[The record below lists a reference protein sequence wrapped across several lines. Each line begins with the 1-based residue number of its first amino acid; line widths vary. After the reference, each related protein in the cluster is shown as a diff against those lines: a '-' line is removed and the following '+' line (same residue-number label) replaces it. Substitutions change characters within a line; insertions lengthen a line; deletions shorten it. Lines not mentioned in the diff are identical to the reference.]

1 MDLSQKTSRALERT
15 SDWLAANSLD
25 LVLAILAA
33 LLITLA
39 LMALRS
45 FGDRL
50 LADRSQD
57 LHWRAIFGRVL
68 SRTSTLFILIVAIE
82 IVAHNAATPPR
93 LQNAM
98 DIAFTIAAT
107 LQGAVWLRE
116 LILGILQHRL
126 GEAEQHSTVGTA
138 VGLIR
143 GLVTAGLFAIALV
156 LILDN
161 LGVNV
166 TGLVAGLGIG
176 GIAIGLA
183 AQGVFKDLF
192 AAIAIIF
199 DKPFRRGDGIKFDQ
213 VQGSV
218 EQIGLKTTRIRA
230 LDGEEVIVSNAIL
243 LDKVVQNFSSVAA
256 RRMVIRFGLVLQ
268 TPPALI
274 AAVPDL
280 VRAAAGRHAH
290 VVFVRSGLVGI
301 GQWSLDFE
309 SELRFESASFDDFF
323 VTRSAVLTE
332 LLQALDEQGARL
344 AYPTQTSF
352 TAGPGGEFV
361 LPYHE

>member
-15 SDWLAANSLD
+15 GDWLAANSLD

-33 LLITLA
+33 LLIALA

-50 LADRSQD
+50 VADRSQD

-156 LILDN
+156 L
-161 LGVNV
+161 
-166 TGLVAGLGIG
+166 AW
-176 GIAIGLA
+176 ALA
-183 AQGVFKDLF
+183 ASRSVWPRKACSRICSRRSRSSSTSPFG
-192 AAIAIIF
+192 AATASSST
-199 DKPFRRGDGIKFDQ
+199 RCRARSSRS
-213 VQGSV
+213 GS
-218 EQIGLKTTRIRA
+218 RPRA
-230 LDGEEVIVSNAIL
+230 SAR
-243 LDKVVQNFSSVAA
+243 SMA
-256 RRMVIRFGLVLQ
+256 RR
-268 TPPALI
+268 
-274 AAVPDL
+274 
-280 VRAAAGRHAH
+280 
-290 VVFVRSGLVGI
+290 
-301 GQWSLDFE
+301 
-309 SELRFESASFDDFF
+309 
-323 VTRSAVLTE
+323 
-332 LLQALDEQGARL
+332 
-344 AYPTQTSF
+344 
-352 TAGPGGEFV
+352 
-361 LPYHE
+361 